1 MVYIKKNSCCH
12 CSHEM
17 ENYKVTDLLGRGGN
31 GTVFKATHVKGNEVA
46 IKLVDEKS
54 IERWHWTTKQGRVP
68 IEVSLL
74 RHLTDAPGVIR
85 LVDYFKQ
92 GKLHCIVME
101 RPRAMDLYD
110 FISTQ
115 EGERVP
121 EDTAR
126 VLFKR
131 VLDIVHGVHQRGIV
145 HLDIKQENF
154 LIDPSTLQLW
164 LIDFGSGRFRENRR
178 FSSVPGTKEF
188 FPPEYICHK
197 RYYAE
202 KAEVWAL
209 GVFLCNLITGVDAF
223 PTPKHTCAGKFYL
236 NENTVSKELV
246 QLLSQALDVAP
257 TRRATLEQLRVSPWV
272 LNS

>member
-1 MVYIKKNSCCH
+1 MREKTGK
-12 CSHEM
+12 M
-17 ENYKVTDLLGRGGN
+17 EKYKVTELLGRGGY
-31 GTVFKATHVKGNEVA
+31 GTVLKATDLEGKEVA
-46 IKLVDEKS
+46 VKLMDEK
-54 IERWHWTTKQGRVP
+54 IIQHWDWSGIP
-68 IEVSLL
+68 LEVSLL
-74 RHLTDAPGVIR
+74 QHLTGVPGVIQ
-85 LVDYFKQ
+85 LVDYFRQ
-92 GKLHCIVME
+92 GKLHYIVME
-101 RPRAMDLYD
+101 RPRAMDLFD

-115 EGERVP
+115 EEERVP
-121 EDTAR
+121 EDMAR
-126 VLFKR
+126 VLFKQ
-131 VLDIVHGVHQRGIV
+131 VLEIVHRVHQRGIV

-154 LIDPSTLQLW
+154 LVDPNTLQLW